1 MSRTLSMYE
10 QAMGERFARL
20 DPAVQAFHRLAGR
33 HALHGWVRTQAPQS
47 LAARLLALCLGTPL
61 RASEGAIRFEL
72 QAGPLREVWTR
83 FFPAQTMRSSL
94 HLQGGQII
102 ESLGAA
108 RLGFRLE
115 ADGGRLVMRL
125 QQLRFL
131 GMACPTWLQPRIV
144 AEERGEGDR
153 LHFRIEAAVPWV
165 GVVAS
170 YSGHLQLPTVPQ
182 DTSVPR
188 EGES

>member
-1 MSRTLSMYE
+1 MSRSLSMYE

-33 HALHGWVRTQAPQS
+33 HELHGWVRTQAPQS

-61 RASEGAIRFEL
+61 RASEGAIRFAL
-72 QAGPLREVWTR
+72 QAEPLREVWIR

-94 HLQGGQII
+94 HLQDGQII

-108 RLGFRLE
+108 RLSFGLE

-125 QQLRFL
+125 RKLRVL
-131 GMACPTWLQPRIV
+131 GMACPAWLEPRIV

-170 YSGHLQLPTVPQ
+170 YSGHLQLPTVRQ
-182 DTSVPR
+182 ENSVPK